1 MKDTQA
7 PAVATTTMDEKM
19 CDGEMGKMGSVVEME
34 EETKL
39 KGSYTVE
46 KGGTRDLKAVKN
58 RGI

>member
-1 MKDTQA
+1 
-7 PAVATTTMDEKM
+7 M

>member
-1 MKDTQA
+1 
-7 PAVATTTMDEKM
+7 M

-46 KGGTRDLKAVKN
+46 KGGTGDLIEV
-58 RGI
+58 RSRQI